1 MDERL
6 LRYFV
11 VAVEEGNV
19 TRAAERLSI
28 SQPALSQQLRRLER
42 DLSAVLL
49 ERSKRGVT
57 LTSAGQAFLPY
68 ARRVLQELHE
78 ARLVM
83 SEVEGLERGHL
94 TIGTVQSVNI
104 NLMPR
109 VVAEFGRRYPG
120 VSINIR
126 ELASDQIEP
135 QLARG
140 QFDVGIGFL
149 WEHQPDFVTEPLFT
163 EELMLVVPD
172 THPLW
177 SRREVEV
184 RELDGAAMVNIVP
197 GSKRIWA
204 SCCEAAGIRT
214 HTVAEM
220 SSIASVIVSVR
231 YMAAAAVVP
240 AMALTSAA
248 PAGATSQVKGIPL
261 RNPKP
266 ERTVGCLWRRQ
277 QYQSQLSKVLA
288 VMLREAV
295 AELGSPWTRPLE
307 P

>member
-1 MDERL
+1 MDEKL

-11 VAVEEGNV
+11 VAAEEGNV
-19 TRAAERLSI
+19 TRAAERLGI

-42 DLSAVLL
+42 DLQAVLL

-57 LTSAGQAFLPY
+57 PTLAGQAFLPY
-68 ARRVLQELHE
+68 AQRVLRELRE
-78 ARLVM
+78 ARVVM

-109 VVAEFGRRYPG
+109 VVAEFGKRYPG

-126 ELASDQIEP
+126 ELASDRIEP

-140 QFDVGIGFL
+140 EFDVGIGFL
-149 WEHQPDFVTEPLFT
+149 WEHQPDFVTEPLFR

-177 SRREVEV
+177 TRQEVEV

-197 GSKRIWA
+197 GSKRIWEA
-204 SCCEAAGIRT
+204 CCEAAGIRT
-214 HTVAEM
+214 VTVAEM
-220 SSIASVIVSVR
+220 SSVASVMVSVR
-231 YMAAAAVVP
+231 YMVAAAVVP
-240 AMALTSAA
+240 AMALTSAD
-248 PAGATSQVKGIPL
+248 TSRVRGIPL
-261 RNPKP
+261 INPKP

-288 VMLREAV
+288 IMLREAV
-295 AELGSPWTRPLE
+295 VGLKSPHLVTPLS
-307 P
+307 